1 MSSGFF
7 YMFVGVTSEIYSYVQ
22 NPMAKLF
29 EPFKIKS
36 VTLKNRIVISP
47 MCQYSAKDGFANDW
61 HLVHLGSRAVGGAG
75 LIIQEATSVSPEGRI
90 SPDDLGLWSDDHIAK
105 LKDIADFIHSQNAHF
120 GVQLAHAGR
129 KASHA
134 SPWKGSKQL
143 NESEGGWT
151 TVGPSAIAFGENET
165 APEELTLDGIKKVVD
180 DFRSAAIRA
189 HKAGYDVIEI
199 HAAHG
204 YLIHQFLSPL
214 CNTRNDNYGG
224 SFENR
229 TRLLLE
235 VIHAVQ
241 QVWPREKPIFVRISA
256 TDWAEGGW
264 DVDDSIA
271 LSRLLKESNID
282 VIDCSSGGAVRHQK
296 ITLGPGYQVPFA
308 ERVRRDAS
316 ISTAAVGLITE
327 AEQAEQILSEGKADL
342 ILIARESLRDPHFP
356 LHAAHVLGEEITW
369 PLQYERAKP
378 RK

>member
-1 MSSGFF
+1 
-7 YMFVGVTSEIYSYVQ
+7 
-22 NPMAKLF
+22 MAKLF